1 MAAAEEVRKGY
12 RDSGARTARDILKM
26 DKLVVLDFGSQYSH
40 LICRRIREANVYCE
54 LLPYNTPAKV
64 IKEIDPK
71 GIIFSGGPASVYAKN
86 APKPDKEIF
95 KMGKPILGICYGH
108 QVLVDSFGGRVK
120 HSNSREY
127 GRAELAIDGIDE
139 KEEREEDNS
148 SDLFK
153 GLGSG
158 IIKCWMSHADAAEKL
173 PEGFKVLAHTE
184 NSFSAAIGNPEK
196 KFYGIQ
202 FHPEVVHTEKGGQIL
217 KNFAQTISRAKPEW
231 NIESFIETTVNDIR
245 KKVGK
250 EKVLAAVSG
259 GIDSTTVAALM
270 HKAIGDQLSC
280 VFINHGLLRQD
291 EEKEVIRLFKDHLRI
306 NVIYVNAEKQFL
318 SKLKDVSDPEK
329 KRKIIGEEFANVFAA
344 VVKKK
349 KKKKMMMMKR
359 KKKKKDTEQFQWL
372 AQGTLYPDVIESGV
386 SKGPAAVIKTHHNV
400 GGLPKWLD
408 LKVIE
413 PLRYLY
419 KDEVRKAAK
428 LLGVPDEL
436 LKRHPFPGP
445 GLAVRIIGEVTPE
458 KIRICKHASKI
469 IEDELKETTADT
481 SVSASNGG
489 GGQWYDKV
497 WQAYAAVGDDRAV
510 GVLGDERIY
519 GHIVTIRVVE
529 SMDAMT
535 ADWSRLPYEL
545 IEKISNRITN
555 EVEGVTWVTYAVSS
569 KPPATIEPQ

>member
-1 MAAAEEVRKGY
+1 
-12 RDSGARTARDILKM
+12 M

-71 GIIFSGGPASVYAKN
+71 GIIFSGGPASVYAQN

-95 KMGKPILGICYGH
+95 KMGKPLLGICYGH

-120 HSNSREY
+120 RTNSREY
-127 GRAELAIDGIDE
+127 GRAVLIIEGE
-139 KEEREEDNS
+139 GEEDTP
-148 SDLFK
+148 DLFK
-153 GLGSG
+153 GLGPG
-158 IIKCWMSHADAAEKL
+158 IMNCWMSHADAAEIL
-173 PEGFKVLAHTE
+173 PEGFKVLARTE
-184 NSFSAAIGNPEK
+184 NSFSAAIGNPDK

-202 FHPEVVHTEKGGQIL
+202 FHPEVVHTEKGSQIL
-217 KNFAQTISRAKPEW
+217 KNFAQTISGAKPEW
-231 NIESFIETTVNDIR
+231 DMKSFIESTINDIR
-245 KKVGK
+245 KQVGK

-259 GIDSTTVAALM
+259 GIDSTTIAALM
-270 HKAIGDQLSC
+270 HRAIGDQLSC

-291 EEKEVIRLFKDHLRI
+291 EEKDVVRLLKDHLGI

-318 SKLKDVSDPEK
+318 GKLKGVSDPEE

-349 KKKKMMMMKR
+349 KDEE
-359 KKKKKDTEQFQWL
+359 KDADSFQWL

-386 SKGPAAVIKTHHNV
+386 SQGPAAVIKTHHNV
-400 GGLPKWLD
+400 GGLPKWLN

-469 IEDELKETTADT
+469 VEDELKATAAFVPT
-481 SVSASNGG
+481 SSASVASAAAAAAAAAATDNVG
-489 GGQWYDKV
+489 WHDKV

-510 GVLGDERIY
+510 GVLGDERVY
-519 GHIVTIRVVE
+519 GHIVIIRIVE

>member
-1 MAAAEEVRKGY
+1 
-12 RDSGARTARDILKM
+12 M

-71 GIIFSGGPASVYAKN
+71 GIIFSGGPASVYAQN

-95 KMGKPILGICYGH
+95 KMGKPLLGICYGH
-108 QVLVDSFGGRVK
+108 QVLVDSFGGKVK
-120 HSNSREY
+120 RTNSREY
-127 GRAELAIDGIDE
+127 GRSVLII
-139 KEEREEDNS
+139 EREGEEDT

-153 GLGSG
+153 GLGQG
-158 IIKCWMSHADAAEKL
+158 IMNCWMSHADAAEKL
-173 PEGFKVLAHTE
+173 PEGFKVLARTE
-184 NSFSAAIGNPEK
+184 SSFSAAIGNPDK

-202 FHPEVVHTEKGGQIL
+202 FHPEVVHTEKGTQIL
-217 KNFAQTISRAKPEW
+217 KNFAQTISGAKPEW
-231 NIESFIETTVNDIR
+231 DIESFIESTINDIR
-245 KKVGK
+245 KQVGK

-291 EEKEVIRLFKDHLRI
+291 EEKDVVGLFKDHLGI

-318 SKLKDVSDPEK
+318 GKLKGVSDPEE
-329 KRKIIGEEFANVFAA
+329 KRKIIGEEFAHVFAA
-344 VVKKK
+344 VVKQ
-349 KKKKMMMMKR
+349 
-359 KKKKKDTEQFQWL
+359 KKKDKEKEDADSFQWL

-400 GGLPKWLD
+400 GGLPKWLN

-469 IEDELKETTADT
+469 VEDELKSTAAFAPTSGSVASAAATTVTDN
-481 SVSASNGG
+481 VG
-489 GGQWYDKV
+489 WYDKV

-510 GVLGDERIY
+510 GVLGDERVY
-519 GHIVTIRVVE
+519 GHIVIIRIVE

>member
-1 MAAAEEVRKGY
+1 
-12 RDSGARTARDILKM
+12 M
-26 DKLVVLDFGSQYSH
+26 DKIVVLDFGSQYSH

-71 GIIFSGGPASVYAKN
+71 GIIFSGGPASVYAEN

-95 KMGKPILGICYGH
+95 NMGKPLLGICYGH
-108 QVLVDSFGGRVK
+108 QVLVDTFGGKVK
-120 HSNSREY
+120 RSNSREY
-127 GRAELAIDGIDE
+127 GRSVLIIEG
-139 KEEREEDNS
+139 KEEDTP
-148 SDLFK
+148 DLFK
-153 GLGSG
+153 GLGPG
-158 IIKCWMSHADAAEKL
+158 IMNCWMSHADAAEEL
-173 PEGFKVLAHTE
+173 PEGFKVLARTE
-184 NSFSAAIGNPEK
+184 SSFSAAIGNIDK
-196 KFYGIQ
+196 KYYGIQ
-202 FHPEVVHTEKGGQIL
+202 FHPEVVHTEKGTQIL
-217 KNFAQTISRAKPEW
+217 KNFAQTISGAKPEW
-231 NIESFIETTVNDIR
+231 NIESFIESTINDIR
-245 KKVGK
+245 KQVGK

-291 EEKEVIRLFKDHLRI
+291 EEKDVVKLFKDHLGI

-318 SKLKDVSDPEK
+318 GKLKGISDPEE
-329 KRKIIGEEFANVFAA
+329 KRKVIGEEFANVFAA

-349 KKKKMMMMKR
+349 KNNDEG
-359 KKKKKDTEQFQWL
+359 KDTDSFQWL

-400 GGLPKWLD
+400 GGLPKWLN

-428 LLGVPDEL
+428 LLGVPNEL
-436 LKRHPFPGP
+436 LRRHPFPGP

-469 IEDELKETTADT
+469 VEDELKSTAAFAPTFASIAPATADT
-481 SVSASNGG
+481 DNNVG
-489 GGQWYDKV
+489 WYDKV
-497 WQAYAAVGDDRAV
+497 WQAYAAVGNDRAV
-510 GVLGDERIY
+510 GVLGDERVY
-519 GHIVTIRVVE
+519 GHIVIIRIVE
-529 SMDAMT
+529 SSDAMT

>member
-1 MAAAEEVRKGY
+1 
-12 RDSGARTARDILKM
+12 M

-54 LLPYNTPAKV
+54 LLPFNTPAEV

-71 GIIFSGGPASVYAKN
+71 GIIFSGGPASVYAQN
-86 APKPDKEIF
+86 APKPDKDIF
-95 KMGKPILGICYGH
+95 KMGKPLLGICYGH
-108 QVLVDSFGGRVK
+108 QVIVDAFGGKVK
-120 HSNSREY
+120 RSNSREY
-127 GRAELAIDGIDE
+127 GRSVLIIEGE
-139 KEEREEDNS
+139 GEEGT

-158 IIKCWMSHADAAEKL
+158 IMNCWMSHADAAEKL
-173 PEGFKVLAHTE
+173 PEGFKVLARTE
-184 NSFSAAIGNPEK
+184 NSFSAAIGNPDK

-202 FHPEVVHTEKGGQIL
+202 FHPEVVHTEKGTQIL
-217 KNFAQTISRAKPEW
+217 KNFAQTISGAMPEW
-231 NIESFIETTVNDIR
+231 DIESFVESTISDIR
-245 KKVGK
+245 KQVGK

-270 HKAIGDQLSC
+270 HRAIGDQLSC

-291 EEKEVIRLFKDHLRI
+291 EEKDVVRLFKDHLGI
-306 NVIYVNAEKQFL
+306 NVIYVDAEKQFL
-318 SKLKDVSDPEK
+318 EKLKGVSDPEE

-349 KKKKMMMMKR
+349 KNDNDEGGAAGA
-359 KKKKKDTEQFQWL
+359 DTDSFQWL

-400 GGLPKWLD
+400 GGLPKWLN

-469 IEDELKETTADT
+469 VEDELKSTAAFAPT
-481 SVSASNGG
+481 SASVASSAVATVDKANDNPG
-489 GGQWYDKV
+489 WYDRV
-497 WQAYAAVGDDRAV
+497 WQAYAAVGEDRAV
-510 GVLGDERIY
+510 GVLGDERVY
-519 GHIVTIRVVE
+519 GHIVIIRVVE